1 MKNFINWF
9 NCGTV
14 YKEKNREIVK
24 FYASKFSDIHEK
36 IIPFFIQYPI
46 QGKKLKDFQ
55 DCCKVAEMMKEKQHL
70 TVEGLNKIREI
81 KAGMNSGR
89 E

>member
-1 MKNFINWF
+1 MRSLVEFF
-9 NCGTV
+9 GCGAV
-14 YKEKNREIVK
+14 YPNRETFRYIV
-24 FYASKFSDIHEK
+24 SKSRDIHEK

-55 DCCKVAEMMKEKQHL
+55 DWCKVAEMMKEKQHL